1 MQMSYATEIQLIYP
15 QEPDWTDVPDEVLIE
30 LVQTYYQE
38 PSCATIALGLLGRRG
53 NSETRSLA
61 HWLLTEENADQW
73 LKAAATDT
81 LEQDNA

>member
-15 QEPDWTDVPDEVLIE
+15 QEPDWTEVPDEVLID

-38 PSCATIALGLLGRRG
+38 PSCATIAIGLLSTRG
-53 NSETRSLA
+53 NSEALSLA

-73 LKAAATDT
+73 LKAVATDT